1 MGAGVLESSHRW
13 IAAPLVLAL
22 AGCAGSSAPAAPL
35 LGAYFPAWL
44 IAGLIGVV
52 AAILAR
58 VVLAVTGWD
67 AIVPWLLA
75 VCASIGLIVAIA
87 TSALLFG

>member
-1 MGAGVLESSHRW
+1 MLLNTNSW
-13 IAAPLVLAL
+13 IAAPIMLMLT
-22 AGCAGSSAPAAPL
+22 GCAGSSAPAAPL

-44 IAGLIGVV
+44 IAALIGVV

-58 VVLAVTGWD
+58 VVLALTGWD
-67 AIVPWLLA
+67 AIVPWMLV

-87 TSALLFG
+87 VSALLFG